1 MFEIHPQPTPF
12 KFDKLE
18 ILFYFSDLN
27 EIIELFDFH
36 LKPSTNMELFNF
48 MFDTPQGKQKRDWK
62 MPKENYNNTK
72 KF

>member
-1 MFEIHPQPTPF
+1 MFEIHPQPPPF

-48 MFDTPQGKQKRDWK
+48 MFD
-62 MPKENYNNTK
+62 MP
-72 KF
+72 